1 MNLDESGIFELAPNG
16 TVFSFDSNG
25 AVIDTKQLDGTEF
38 KTLTGCNMVT
48 PGMPSSAVSE
58 TEECLEKDHIPTP
71 NGDVSMK
78 RDGEAFERALTC
90 VLFICTTNADCDR
103 VSSSYNIR
111 CLGCLRSFP
120 GPNVCTPI

>member
-1 MNLDESGIFELAPNG
+1 MNLDDSGIFELAPNG
-16 TVFSFDSNG
+16 TVFSFDHNG

-58 TEECLEKDHIPTP
+58 TEECLEKDNIPIP

-78 RDGEAFERALTC
+78 RDGEAFERALQC
-90 VLFICTTNADCDR
+90 LMFICTTNADCDR
-103 VSSSYNIR
+103 ISKAFDIN
-111 CLGCLRSFP
+111 CLGCVRGLP
-120 GPNVCTPI
+120 GPNVCAGV